1 MFSNFDNDNSNFLL
15 TQYFLCL
22 YYSSDYVAGK
32 ELVSSNLLNKEEMK
46 MNAITTY
53 RRPQPGLLGHK
64 VINEVFDNF
73 FNDFPNHLKASTQ
86 GYPVADIYRDDDGS
100 TVLEFALAGFKKK
113 ELAIDIQPDKR
124 SITITGKANEENSKR
139 QRIARRNFTRTYIN
153 YDDNL
158 DLSGAKAS
166 FTDGL
171 LTVRVPQRPEAKPVS
186 ISIE

>member
-1 MFSNFDNDNSNFLL
+1 
-15 TQYFLCL
+15 
-22 YYSSDYVAGK
+22 
-32 ELVSSNLLNKEEMK
+32 

-53 RRPQPGLLGHK
+53 RPGLLGHK

-73 FNDFPNHLKASTQ
+73 FNDFPTHLKASTQ

-139 QRIARRNFTRTYIN
+139 QRIARRNFTRTYVN

-158 DLSGAKAS
+158 DLSAAKAS
-166 FTDGL
+166 FNDGL

-186 ISIE
+186 ISID

>member
-1 MFSNFDNDNSNFLL
+1 
-15 TQYFLCL
+15 
-22 YYSSDYVAGK
+22 
-32 ELVSSNLLNKEEMK
+32 

-53 RRPQPGLLGHK
+53 RPGLLGHK

-73 FNDFPNHLKASTQ
+73 FNDFPTHLKASTQ

-124 SITITGKANEENSKR
+124 SITISGQVDENNQKR
-139 QRIARRNFTRTYIN
+139 QRIARRNFTRTYVN

-158 DLSGAKAS
+158 DLSAAKAS
-166 FTDGL
+166 FENGL
-171 LTVRVPQRPEAKPVS
+171 LSVRVPQRPEVKPLS
-186 ISIE
+186 IQIQ

>member
-1 MFSNFDNDNSNFLL
+1 
-15 TQYFLCL
+15 
-22 YYSSDYVAGK
+22 
-32 ELVSSNLLNKEEMK
+32 

-53 RRPQPGLLGHK
+53 RPGLLGHQ

-73 FNDFPNHLKASTQ
+73 FNDRDLFSNVLKQSTK

-139 QRIARRNFTRTYIN
+139 QRIARRNFTRTYVN

-158 DLSGAKAS
+158 DLSAAKAS
-166 FTDGL
+166 FNDGL

-186 ISIE
+186 ISID

>member
-1 MFSNFDNDNSNFLL
+1 
-15 TQYFLCL
+15 
-22 YYSSDYVAGK
+22 
-32 ELVSSNLLNKEEMK
+32 

-53 RRPQPGLLGHK
+53 RPGLLGHK
-64 VINEVFDNF
+64 VINEVFDDF
-73 FNDFPNHLKASTQ
+73 FNNFPSHLKASTQ

-139 QRIARRNFTRTYIN
+139 QRIARRNFTRTYVN

-158 DLSGAKAS
+158 DLSNAKAA
-166 FTDGL
+166 FNDGL
-171 LTVRVPQRPEAKPVS
+171 LTVRVPQRPEVKPVS

>member
-1 MFSNFDNDNSNFLL
+1 
-15 TQYFLCL
+15 
-22 YYSSDYVAGK
+22 
-32 ELVSSNLLNKEEMK
+32 

-53 RRPQPGLLGHK
+53 RPGLLGHK

-73 FNDFPNHLKASTQ
+73 FNDFPTHLKASTQ

-139 QRIARRNFTRTYIN
+139 QRIARRNFTRTYVN

-158 DLSGAKAS
+158 DLSSAKAA
-166 FTDGL
+166 FNDGL
-171 LTVRVPQRPEAKPVS
+171 LTVRVPQRPDVKPVS
-186 ISIE
+186 IDIQ

>member
-1 MFSNFDNDNSNFLL
+1 
-15 TQYFLCL
+15 
-22 YYSSDYVAGK
+22 
-32 ELVSSNLLNKEEMK
+32 

-53 RRPQPGLLGHK
+53 RPGLLGHK

-73 FNDFPNHLKASTQ
+73 FNDFPTHLKASTQ

-124 SITITGKANEENSKR
+124 SITITGKAGEGNSKR
-139 QRIARRNFTRTYIN
+139 QRIARRNFTRTYVN

-158 DLSGAKAS
+158 DLSSAKAQ
-166 FTDGL
+166 FENGL
-171 LTVRVPQRPEAKPVS
+171 LTVRVPQRPEVKPVS
-186 ISIE
+186 IDIK

>member
-1 MFSNFDNDNSNFLL
+1 
-15 TQYFLCL
+15 
-22 YYSSDYVAGK
+22 
-32 ELVSSNLLNKEEMK
+32 
-46 MNAITTY
+46 MNNIAIH
-53 RRPQPGLLGHK
+53 RPGLLGHK
-64 VINEVFDNF
+64 YLSEVLDNLF
-73 FNDFPNHLKASTQ
+73 GDQHFMDGAIKHTTK

-139 QRIARRNFTRTYIN
+139 QRIARRNFTRTYVN

-158 DLSGAKAS
+158 DLSAAKAS
-166 FTDGL
+166 FNDGL

-186 ISIE
+186 ISID